1 MYGLRSL
8 DVYERKMFDMPIYEY
23 KCVKCQISMEMERSI
38 HEEADPICCGES
50 MRRVYGTFGI
60 TFKGNG
66 WGHQ

>member
-1 MYGLRSL
+1 
-8 DVYERKMFDMPIYEY
+8 MPIYEY

-50 MRRVYGTFGI
+50 MSRVYGTFGI

>member
-1 MYGLRSL
+1 
-8 DVYERKMFDMPIYEY
+8 MPIYEY
-23 KCVKCQISMEMERSI
+23 KCVKCQIAMELEKSI

-60 TFKGNG
+60 TFKGDG

>member
-8 DVYERKMFDMPIYEY
+8 DVYERKLSDMPIYEY
-23 KCVKCQISMEMERSI
+23 KCVKCQISMELEKSI
-38 HEEADPICCGES
+38 HEEADPNCCGEA
-50 MRRVYGTFGI
+50 MRRVYSSFGI